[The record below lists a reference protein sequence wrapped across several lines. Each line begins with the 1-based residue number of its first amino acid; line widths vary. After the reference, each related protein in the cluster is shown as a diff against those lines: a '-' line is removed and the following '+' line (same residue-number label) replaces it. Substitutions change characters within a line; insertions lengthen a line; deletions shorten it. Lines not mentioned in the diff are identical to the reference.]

1 MPLPAPELDDRKFQ
15 DIVDEAKR
23 LIPRYCPEWTN
34 HNVSDPGVALI
45 ELFAWM
51 SEMVLYRVNQV
62 PDRLYVHFLNMV
74 GITPFPPSVAR
85 ADLTFWLS
93 AALDSE
99 VTVPAGTEVMTTG
112 GASSGSSDAVVFTTT
127 SELVIAPPKLRTAKT
142 HSEADERITD
152 VWEELRYAS
161 EGVRCFPSA
170 QLTPGDALLFGFS
183 SSLAGTV
190 IRFSLDAR
198 AEGIGV
204 DPRTPPLAWE
214 VWNGEGWIGCI
225 GYEDTTG
232 GLNRAGTVTLLV
244 PIEHEMLTV
253 GNDAA
258 YWLRVRLL
266 ESPSGAP
273 TYQAS
278 PRIRD
283 VRVESL
289 GGTVAA
295 EHCELARGEVIGRS
309 SGAPGQAFPVSRRP
323 ILARRRDSETV
334 VVEDNGRSVTWTE
347 VDDFSASKPTDPHF
361 MWDSASGEV
370 RFGPRV
376 RYPDGSFRQHGAI
389 PHDGATV
396 SVTGYRHGGGQ
407 RGNVGAR
414 TLTVMRRSIPFV
426 SGVVNLGP
434 ATGGVD
440 AETVN
445 EAKTRGPMT
454 LRTGQRAVT
463 AGDYERLTLES
474 SIEVARARCLPADR
488 GNGAVRLLVVPQVR
502 GEELRQQLD
511 DFAIA
516 APLMRRITEHL
527 DQHRVVGTAVEVST
541 PFYQGVSVAALVHC
555 APGRPAGLVRQ
566 RAIEALTR
574 YVNPLTGG
582 PDGTGWPFDADLNAA
597 AVTQLLETID
607 GIERVEEALLFEY
620 DLRTGRRLGAG
631 KDVVRLDQHSLF
643 LSAPHQVVVR

>member
-51 SEMVLYRVNQV
+51 SEMVLNRVNQV

-74 GITPFPPSVAR
+74 GISPFPSSVAR

-93 AALDSE
+93 GVVNDAI
-99 VTVPAGTEVMTTG
+99 TVPAGTEVTTVG
-112 GASSGSSDAVVFTTT
+112 GAASGSADAVVFSTTDD
-127 SELVIAPPKLRTAKT
+127 LVIAPPRLRAAKT
-142 HSEADERITD
+142 HSEADQRVTD
-152 VWEELRYAS
+152 VWEELRYSA
-161 EGVRCFPSA
+161 EGVRCFPSS
-170 QLTPGDALLFGFS
+170 QLTPGDAVLFGFAG
-183 SSLAGTV
+183 SLAGTV
-190 IRFSLDAR
+190 IRLSLDAQ

-214 VWNGEGWIGCI
+214 VWNGEGWIGCT

-232 GLNRAGTVTLLV
+232 GLNRAGAVTLIV
-244 PIEHEMLTV
+244 PNEHQMLTV
-253 GNDAA
+253 GNDSA

-266 ESPSGAP
+266 NSATGRP

-278 PRIRD
+278 PRIRA
-283 VRVESL
+283 VRVEAL
-289 GGTVAA
+289 GGTAAA
-295 EHCELARGEVIGRS
+295 EHAERVGEEVIGRS
-309 SGAPGQAFPVSRRP
+309 GGAPGQVFAVTHRPV
-323 ILARRRDSETV
+323 LARRPADETV
-334 VVEDNGRSVTWTE
+334 IVDDDGRRTAWTE
-347 VDDFSASKPTDPHF
+347 VADFSASGPTDTHF
-361 MWDSASGEV
+361 VWDSATGEV
-370 RFGPRV
+370 RFGPQV
-376 RYPDGSFRQHGAI
+376 RYPNGSTRQHGAI
-389 PHDGATV
+389 PHDGAMILV
-396 SVTGYRHGGGQ
+396 SGYRHGGGAS
-407 RGNVGAR
+407 GNVGAR

-426 SGVVNLGP
+426 QGVTNIGP

-474 SIEVARARCLPADR
+474 SIEVARARCLPAGR
-488 GNGAVRLLVVPQVR
+488 GNGSVRLLVVPQVR
-502 GEELRQQLD
+502 GDAIRHELD

-516 APLMRRITEHL
+516 QPLMRRITEHL
-527 DQHRVVGTAVEVST
+527 DAHRVVGTAVEVST

-555 APGRPAGLVRQ
+555 APGRPPGLVRQ

-597 AVTQLLETID
+597 AITQMLEAID
-607 GIERVEEALLFEY
+607 GVERVEEALLFEY

-631 KDVVRLDQHSLF
+631 KDVIRLDEHSLF